1 MKEQTADLGRHH
13 RPSHSPSRI
22 HWGAAVWAGIIAGL
36 VFMMAEMLMV
46 WMFLGESPWGPPRM
60 IAAMV
65 LGREVLPP
73 PADFALV
80 PMMVAMVIRFMLSI
94 VYGLVIGFA
103 MRSLGMGKALIGGA
117 VFGLLAVY
125 MINFHLIAPL
135 LSPWFTRQQNWVSV
149 VTHVLFG
156 MVLAGSYVALRDRRH

>member
-1 MKEQTADLGRHH
+1 M
-13 RPSHSPSRI
+13 
-22 HWGAAVWAGIIAGL
+22 
-36 VFMMAEMLMV
+36 
-46 WMFLGESPWGPPRM
+46 
-60 IAAMV
+60 

-80 PMMVAMVIRFMLSI
+80 PMMVAMVIHFMLSI
-94 VYGLVIGFA
+94 VYGLVIGFT
-103 MRSLGMGKALIGGA
+103 MRSLGMGKALLGGA

-135 LSPWFTRQQNWVSV
+135 LFPWFTSQQNWVSV